1 MGPEKFLHRRRLET
15 IKLSC
20 IFLSVWS
27 VTLSSSISA
36 QNEEF
41 ISNPSGSGSLES
53 FLETTRTLRA
63 EFQQELWN
71 SEGQL
76 IERAAGMLWIKR
88 PNQFLWNYQEPFE
101 QLVVADGMN
110 LWIYD
115 VELGQVTVSPL
126 DELISATPAMLLSG
140 DQVVRDGFEVT
151 ENFTTNGIN
160 WVRLMPKLEGT
171 DFNTV
176 FVGFR
181 EGVLARLELLDGLDQ
196 VTEIQFE
203 EVELNPMVLDSTFN
217 FIPPEDADVIGQ
229 PSELR

>member
-41 ISNPSGSGSLES
+41 ISNPSGSDSLES

-115 VELGQVTVSPL
+115 VELKQVTVSPL

-140 DQVVRDGFEVT
+140 GQVVRDGFEVT

-160 WVRLMPKLEGT
+160 WVRLVPKLEGA

-176 FVGFR
+176 FIGFR

-203 EVELNPMVLDSTFN
+203 EVELNPMILDSTFN

>member
-1 MGPEKFLHRRRLET
+1 
-15 IKLSC
+15 
-20 IFLSVWS
+20 
-27 VTLSSSISA
+27 
-36 QNEEF
+36 
-41 ISNPSGSGSLES
+41 
-53 FLETTRTLRA
+53 
-63 EFQQELWN
+63 
-71 SEGQL
+71 
-76 IERAAGMLWIKR
+76 
-88 PNQFLWNYQEPFE
+88 
-101 QLVVADGMN
+101 MN

-126 DELISATPAMLLSG
+126 DQLISATPAMLLSG

-160 WVRLMPKLEGT
+160 WVRLAPKLEGA
-171 DFNTV
+171 DFSTV

-203 EVELNPMVLDSTFN
+203 EVEHNPMILGNTFN
-217 FIPPEDADVIGQ
+217 FIPPEGVDVIGQ

>member
-1 MGPEKFLHRRRLET
+1 MGPEKFLHHRRLET

-160 WVRLMPKLEGT
+160 WVRLVPKLEGT

-176 FVGFR
+176 FIGFR

-203 EVELNPMVLDSTFN
+203 EVELNPMILDSTFN
-217 FIPPEDADVIGQ
+217 FIPPEGADVIGQ

>member
-1 MGPEKFLHRRRLET
+1 VPEKFLHRRQLET
-15 IKLSC
+15 VRFAC

-27 VTLSSSISA
+27 VTFSSSISA

-41 ISNPSGSGSLES
+41 ISNPSGSESLEN
-53 FLETTRTLRA
+53 FLGTTRTLRA

-126 DELISATPAMLLSG
+126 DQLVSATPAMLLSG
-140 DQVVRDGFEVT
+140 DQVVRDGFEIT

-160 WVRLMPKLEGT
+160 WVRLVPNINRHSNGFENLATRESLNRAPNFASMDTTT
-171 DFNTV
+171 DIV
-176 FVGFR
+176 
-181 EGVLARLELLDGLDQ
+181 
-196 VTEIQFE
+196 
-203 EVELNPMVLDSTFN
+203 
-217 FIPPEDADVIGQ
+217 
-229 PSELR
+229 

>member
-41 ISNPSGSGSLES
+41 ISNPSGSDSLES

-160 WVRLMPKLEGT
+160 WVRLVPKLEGT

-176 FVGFR
+176 FIGFR

-203 EVELNPMVLDSTFN
+203 EVELNPMILDSTFN
-217 FIPPEDADVIGQ
+217 FIPPEGADVIGQ

>member
-41 ISNPSGSGSLES
+41 ISNPSGSDSLES

-115 VELGQVTVSPL
+115 VELRQVTVSPL

-160 WVRLMPKLEGT
+160 WVRLVPKLEGT

-176 FVGFR
+176 FIGFR

-203 EVELNPMVLDSTFN
+203 EVELNPMILDSTFN
-217 FIPPEDADVIGQ
+217 FIPPEGADVIGQ

>member
-1 MGPEKFLHRRRLET
+1 
-15 IKLSC
+15 
-20 IFLSVWS
+20 
-27 VTLSSSISA
+27 
-36 QNEEF
+36 
-41 ISNPSGSGSLES
+41 
-53 FLETTRTLRA
+53 
-63 EFQQELWN
+63 
-71 SEGQL
+71 
-76 IERAAGMLWIKR
+76 MLWIKR

-160 WVRLMPKLEGT
+160 WVRLVPKLEGT

-176 FVGFR
+176 FIGFR

-203 EVELNPMVLDSTFN
+203 EVELNPMILDSTFN
-217 FIPPEDADVIGQ
+217 FIPPEGADVIGQ

>member
-41 ISNPSGSGSLES
+41 ISNPSGSDSLES

-115 VELGQVTVSPL
+115 VELRQVTVSPL

-160 WVRLMPKLEGT
+160 WVRLVPKLEGT

-176 FVGFR
+176 FIGFR

-203 EVELNPMVLDSTFN
+203 EVELNPMILDSTFN
-217 FIPPEDADVIGQ
+217 FIPPEHADVIGQ